1 MQFGLEASLIPA
13 GGGPLTAVVAHYS
26 LQPSASLA
34 AARVQQKLATV
45 MSISPSLPC
54 LPKHTAF
61 NTTIRVW
68 HRPFDDVMPATAKL
82 VPSAGSSIKLA
93 PSSSHAT
100 LSMHASSWT
109 SCRVPHATSPGAI
122 GDSRQRPTAHWSR
135 GVWQDGQAKSP
146 SPQISACKW
155 AEPAADASTQARAI
169 VETLVTTPHRSRPVT
184 RPAGGPMHIDPAK
197 VSLLQEMTG
206 AVPSKCEDVLRLHN
220 GNTDLSVLWLLSE
233 TPAAEHRTT
242 PKAPC
247 QVARPSR
254 RPSSAPVISS
264 TQRPKDYAVLANNS
278 AFHMVSFLKRKVA
291 ESRAEARENG
301 DEGGGRADGG
311 AHADAVRKTLS
322 KTELNHI
329 IETINSKIRRGAA
342 TSAEIDEA
350 RLGRAELERR
360 STTNQTIAA
369 QVEVSELMKRGEA
382 LMEALRD
389 GTAVRIRGYVAGGD
403 KEELDAVIKR
413 KKELDTITT
422 EHSDTVSRRPG
433 SAALSAASSSAPSSR
448 PSSTALGAARRAPS
462 RALPPNRRR
471 SRAELSR

>member
-1 MQFGLEASLIPA
+1 M
-13 GGGPLTAVVAHYS
+13 
-26 LQPSASLA
+26 
-34 AARVQQKLATV
+34 
-45 MSISPSLPC
+45 
-54 LPKHTAF
+54 
-61 NTTIRVW
+61 
-68 HRPFDDVMPATAKL
+68 
-82 VPSAGSSIKLA
+82 
-93 PSSSHAT
+93 
-100 LSMHASSWT
+100 
-109 SCRVPHATSPGAI
+109 
-122 GDSRQRPTAHWSR
+122 
-135 GVWQDGQAKSP
+135 
-146 SPQISACKW
+146 
-155 AEPAADASTQARAI
+155 
-169 VETLVTTPHRSRPVT
+169 
-184 RPAGGPMHIDPAK
+184 
-197 VSLLQEMTG
+197 
-206 AVPSKCEDVLRLHN
+206 
-220 GNTDLSVLWLLSE
+220 
-233 TPAAEHRTT
+233 
-242 PKAPC
+242 
-247 QVARPSR
+247 
-254 RPSSAPVISS
+254 ISS

-350 RLGRAELERR
+350 RLGRSELERR

>member
-1 MQFGLEASLIPA
+1 
-13 GGGPLTAVVAHYS
+13 
-26 LQPSASLA
+26 
-34 AARVQQKLATV
+34 
-45 MSISPSLPC
+45 
-54 LPKHTAF
+54 
-61 NTTIRVW
+61 
-68 HRPFDDVMPATAKL
+68 
-82 VPSAGSSIKLA
+82 
-93 PSSSHAT
+93 
-100 LSMHASSWT
+100 
-109 SCRVPHATSPGAI
+109 
-122 GDSRQRPTAHWSR
+122 
-135 GVWQDGQAKSP
+135 
-146 SPQISACKW
+146 
-155 AEPAADASTQARAI
+155 
-169 VETLVTTPHRSRPVT
+169 
-184 RPAGGPMHIDPAK
+184 MHIDPAK

-220 GNTDLSVLWLLSE
+220 GNTDTSALWLLSE
-233 TPAAEHRTT
+233 TPAAVHRAP

-247 QVARPSR
+247 RVA

-264 TQRPKDYAVLANNS
+264 TQRPKDYAVLANSS

-301 DEGGGRADGG
+301 DEDEGRADGG
-311 AHADAVRKTLS
+311 AHADAVRKTMS
-322 KTELNHI
+322 RAELNRL
-329 IETINSKIRRGAA
+329 IEAINSKIRRGAA
-342 TSAEIDEA
+342 TSAEIDEG

>member
-1 MQFGLEASLIPA
+1 
-13 GGGPLTAVVAHYS
+13 
-26 LQPSASLA
+26 
-34 AARVQQKLATV
+34 
-45 MSISPSLPC
+45 
-54 LPKHTAF
+54 
-61 NTTIRVW
+61 
-68 HRPFDDVMPATAKL
+68 
-82 VPSAGSSIKLA
+82 
-93 PSSSHAT
+93 
-100 LSMHASSWT
+100 
-109 SCRVPHATSPGAI
+109 
-122 GDSRQRPTAHWSR
+122 
-135 GVWQDGQAKSP
+135 
-146 SPQISACKW
+146 
-155 AEPAADASTQARAI
+155 
-169 VETLVTTPHRSRPVT
+169 
-184 RPAGGPMHIDPAK
+184 MHIDPAK

-220 GNTDLSVLWLLSE
+220 GNTDTSALWLLSE
-233 TPAAEHRTT
+233 TPAAVHRAP

-247 QVARPSR
+247 RVA

-264 TQRPKDYAVLANNS
+264 TQRPKDYAVLANSS
-278 AFHMVSFLKRKVA
+278 AFHMVSFLKRKVE
-291 ESRAEARENG
+291 ESRAEARGNG
-301 DEGGGRADGG
+301 DEDEGRADGG
-311 AHADAVRKTLS
+311 AHADAVRKTMS
-322 KTELNHI
+322 RAELNRL
-329 IETINSKIRRGAA
+329 IEAINSKIRRGAA
-342 TSAEIDEA
+342 TSAEIDEG

-360 STTNQTIAA
+360 STTKQAIAA
-369 QVEVSELMKRGEA
+369 HVEVSELMKRGEA

>member
-1 MQFGLEASLIPA
+1 
-13 GGGPLTAVVAHYS
+13 
-26 LQPSASLA
+26 
-34 AARVQQKLATV
+34 
-45 MSISPSLPC
+45 
-54 LPKHTAF
+54 
-61 NTTIRVW
+61 
-68 HRPFDDVMPATAKL
+68 
-82 VPSAGSSIKLA
+82 
-93 PSSSHAT
+93 
-100 LSMHASSWT
+100 
-109 SCRVPHATSPGAI
+109 
-122 GDSRQRPTAHWSR
+122 
-135 GVWQDGQAKSP
+135 
-146 SPQISACKW
+146 
-155 AEPAADASTQARAI
+155 
-169 VETLVTTPHRSRPVT
+169 
-184 RPAGGPMHIDPAK
+184 MHIDPAK

-413 KKELDTITT
+413 KKELDTM
-422 EHSDTVSRRPG
+422 RAARQRG
-433 SAALSAASSSAPSSR
+433 SAAWRQIGTVSAE
-448 PSSTALGAARRAPS
+448 
-462 RALPPNRRR
+462 R
-471 SRAELSR
+471 SPIT

>member
-1 MQFGLEASLIPA
+1 
-13 GGGPLTAVVAHYS
+13 
-26 LQPSASLA
+26 
-34 AARVQQKLATV
+34 
-45 MSISPSLPC
+45 
-54 LPKHTAF
+54 
-61 NTTIRVW
+61 
-68 HRPFDDVMPATAKL
+68 
-82 VPSAGSSIKLA
+82 
-93 PSSSHAT
+93 
-100 LSMHASSWT
+100 
-109 SCRVPHATSPGAI
+109 
-122 GDSRQRPTAHWSR
+122 
-135 GVWQDGQAKSP
+135 
-146 SPQISACKW
+146 
-155 AEPAADASTQARAI
+155 
-169 VETLVTTPHRSRPVT
+169 
-184 RPAGGPMHIDPAK
+184 MHIDPAK

-206 AVPSKCEDVLRLHN
+206 AVPSKCEDVLRLHK
-220 GNTDLSVLWLLSE
+220 GNTDISALWLLSE
-233 TPAAEHRTT
+233 TPAAVHRAP

-247 QVARPSR
+247 RVA

-301 DEGGGRADGG
+301 DDGGGRADGG